1 MGSIY
6 KNLLNIVSVIVIVFM
21 IIMGFLGDLLAET
34 LVIPVAPTIIG
45 STVLGIP
52 LGILA
57 ILLYSKTKK

>member
-34 LVIPVAPTIIG
+34 LGIPVAPAIIG
-45 STVLGIP
+45 SSVLGIP